1 MSRSDR
7 FPWKPL
13 VFGVSA
19 LALIAWSTVSL
30 RRIATIDPF
39 AGIRRSIG
47 QRQENEITVEMGDV
61 TVRFYEE
68 SSLRG
73 QARVGRLGITRDRRS
88 LQCFAVTDGVYYTA
102 NGDPFRF
109 SATEGA
115 WSQDSKIFE
124 GRNAARVWAKDLDLK
139 VDQFRYDQILKK
151 IDVPGPIKG
160 KLSGGD
166 VVANGFWYQLSDN
179 SYSLG
184 PLTWTG
190 QVDQVPDGDK
200 KGSRWTIKAQS
211 TSRASGSDLEVSK
224 IAWATDGDVIIKAA
238 TVERN
243 VKTDVVV
250 ATGKVSYFSKKVNLL
265 CDKVTIYRKEKRAVL
280 EGNVSML
287 IKPEDQERLEEVELQ
302 PLRPI
307 VPEEIAAG
315 RPAAPTGKTD
325 AEKQLDEEVRSTQSR
340 RKYPVAVLATRIEY
354 WYREGERRAEITGS
368 PQAKQDLTAGRW
380 RQVWAFKG
388 FYDGEKETL
397 RLESTPG
404 NKDVRIM
411 TSLGD
416 DIRAKWFEVSTK
428 EDDDAWSAEELDG
441 VFVAD
446 EDEIPKAPGSNKGTG
461 TGGAGGAGGTG
472 GGGGQPPPGL
482 RGPIG
487 GR

>member
-13 VFGVSA
+13 VAGIAGVG
-19 LALIAWSTVSL
+19 LIAWSTIAL

-39 AGIRRSIG
+39 ASIRSTMNPRK
-47 QRQENEITVEMGDV
+47 NEEVTVQLGDV
-61 TVRFYEE
+61 SVRFYEE
-68 SSLRG
+68 AKLRG
-73 QARVGRLGITRDRRS
+73 QARVGRLGITRDRMS

-102 NGDPFRF
+102 KGDPFRF
-109 SATEGA
+109 SASEA
-115 WSQDSKIFE
+115 VWSQVGRTFE
-124 GRNAARVWAKDLDLK
+124 GRKAARVWAKDLDLK
-139 VDQFRYDQILKK
+139 VEQFAYNQTSK
-151 IDVPGPIKG
+151 IISVPGPLKG

-166 VVANGFWYQLSDN
+166 VEANGFWYQLTDN
-179 SYSLG
+179 SYRLG
-184 PLTWTG
+184 PLTWVG
-190 QVDQVPDGDK
+190 QLDQVPDAEK

-211 TSRASGSDLEVSK
+211 TSRASGSDVEVSK
-224 IAWATDGDVIIKAA
+224 NAWATDGDVIIKAA
-238 TVERN
+238 LVERN

-250 ATGKVSYFSKKVNLL
+250 ATGKVPYFSKKANLL

-325 AEKQLDEEVRSTQSR
+325 EEKQLDDEVRSTQSR
-340 RKYPVAVLATRIEY
+340 RKYPVAVLAARIEY
-354 WYREGERRAEITGS
+354 WYREGERRAEITGA
-368 PQAKQDLTAGRW
+368 PQAKQDLAGGRW

-388 FYDGEKETL
+388 YYDGEKETL
-397 RLESTPG
+397 RLDSTPT

-428 EDDDAWSAEELDG
+428 EDDDAWSAEDLDG

-461 TGGAGGAGGTG
+461 GAGGSATG
-472 GGGGQPPPGL
+472 GGGSQPPPGL